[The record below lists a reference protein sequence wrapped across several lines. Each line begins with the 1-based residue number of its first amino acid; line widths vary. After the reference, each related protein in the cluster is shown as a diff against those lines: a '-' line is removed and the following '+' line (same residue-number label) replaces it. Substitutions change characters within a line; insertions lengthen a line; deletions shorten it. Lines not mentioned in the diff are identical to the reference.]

1 MNPTVSAVVVFAVVL
16 GAAVVGASLARVL
29 PKDHLSGA
37 SWSPV
42 AVGIG
47 FIATMAAIVLGLL
60 VASAKSSYDAKNNE
74 LQEAA
79 AKIVVL
85 DRTLRQYGPETK
97 QVRAMLR
104 DSLRSR
110 ISMRWVKAEVAR
122 SDPQAPSAYGYEQA
136 AQSLRALSPANEEQ
150 RALQTKALQLV
161 DQLGESRWL
170 LIAQSTETISLPL
183 LITLVTWF
191 AVIAGCTALFAPRHG
206 TTFVV
211 AALCALA
218 ISVTIFLIMSMYD
231 PFGGGVLKLSDA
243 PLRTALE
250 LVEQP

>member
-1 MNPTVSAVVVFAVVL
+1 MNPAISAVIVFVVVL
-16 GAAVVGASLARVL
+16 GAAVVGAALARAL
-29 PKDHLSGA
+29 PEHHLSGA

-79 AKIVVL
+79 ARIVML

-97 QVRAMLR
+97 QVREMMR
-104 DSLRSR
+104 DFLKSR
-110 ISMRWVKAEVAR
+110 YSMRWVKAEIAR
-122 SDPQAPSAYGYEQA
+122 SDHPATPAYGYEQVEH
-136 AQSLRALSPANEEQ
+136 SLRALSPANEEQ
-150 RALQTKALQLV
+150 RALQARALLLV
-161 DQLGESRWL
+161 DRVGESRWL
-170 LIAQSTETISLPL
+170 LIAQSTENISLPL

-191 AVIAGCTALFAPRHG
+191 AVIAGCTGLFAPRNG

-218 ISVTIFLIMSMYD
+218 ISVTIFLIMSMYQ
-231 PFGGGVLKLSDA
+231 PFGGVLRLSDA
-243 PLRTALE
+243 PLRTALA

>member
-1 MNPTVSAVVVFAVVL
+1 MSPTVSALVVFAVVL
-16 GAAVVGASLARVL
+16 GAAVAGASLARVL
-29 PKDHLSGA
+29 PKEHLSGA

-74 LQEAA
+74 LQEGA
-79 AKIVVL
+79 AKVVML
-85 DRTLRQYGPETK
+85 DRTLREYGPETN
-97 QVRAMLR
+97 QARAMLR
-104 DSLRSR
+104 DTLRSKS
-110 ISMRWVKAEVAR
+110 SMAWVKAEIAR
-122 SDPQAPSAYGYEQA
+122 SDPQTSSAYGYEQVGK
-136 AQSLRALSPANEEQ
+136 SVRALSPANDEQ
-150 RALQTKALQLV
+150 RTLQTKALQLV
-161 DQLGESRWL
+161 DQIGQSRWL

-211 AALCALA
+211 AALCSLA

-231 PFGGGVLKLSDA
+231 PFGGGVLTLSDA
-243 PLRTALE
+243 PLRTALQ